1 MPTTTHKTTTGPSTA
16 ATVSLNNRGNP
27 CTSIGRRNAT
37 AVGTGLGNGG
47 VTPPGHYD
55 RRRDCVNHDPRGNPY
70 FREQWRRC
78 LDHLLVVA
86 DIPRTVHTVG
96 SALITF
102 SDKAG
107 ELVWPSQA
115 AIGERCNLSASTVGR
130 ALAVLRVLELL
141 EWDHRFH
148 QVAGKPKAT
157 SNLYEF
163 KIPEA
168 LATTLRIGKRRRR
181 QMSAHQIPMHEVL
194 MPAWQRTV
202 ESMVGA
208 VILMHTDDQYTEA
221 ETALLDDLA
230 GQPVEQL
237 TFAAALL
244 NEKWREQ
251 RPVTRTG

>member
-1 MPTTTHKTTTGPSTA
+1 MPTNTLNKTTTPPA
-16 ATVSLNNRGNP
+16 AAVVPLNNRGRP
-27 CTSIGRRNAT
+27 CTSIGRRNA
-37 AVGTGLGNGG
+37 AAIGSGLGNGG
-47 VTPPGHYD
+47 VVPPGRYE
-55 RRRDCVNHDPRGNPY
+55 RRRDCVNHDPRGNPR

-102 SDKAG
+102 SDSTGKLA
-107 ELVWPSQA
+107 WPSQA

-148 QVAGKPKAT
+148 QVDGQPAAT

-163 KIPEA
+163 RIPEA
-168 LATTLRIGKRRRR
+168 LAATLNIGKRRRR
-181 QMSAHQIPMHEVL
+181 STGGHQIPAPETL
-194 MPAWQRTV
+194 MPAWQRSV

-208 VILMHTDDQYTEA
+208 VILMHTADQYVQAEA
-221 ETALLDDLA
+221 ALLSDLA

-244 NEKWREQ
+244 NEQWRE
-251 RPVTRTG
+251 RHPVAPSG